1 MTQPTGSAATAPA
14 PVASPTAQNAA
25 AATPS
30 PLPVQATATPK
41 PRDTPRELRRLTTLV
56 IVAGL
61 VFGVTG
67 LATFLLGIAIAFSD
81 LVQPGGHKL
90 IGGLLAVMG
99 ALDAVIA
106 PRILKKGWERQDQ

>member
-1 MTQPTGSAATAPA
+1 MT
-14 PVASPTAQNAA
+14 
-25 AATPS
+25 
-30 PLPVQATATPK
+30 
-41 PRDTPRELRRLTTLV
+41 DDELWKRRFRLFLG
-56 IVAGL
+56 IRLA
-61 VFGVTG
+61 G